1 MSYYFKVC
9 ETDTP
14 EKIQDMIDTCQE
26 ELEEITKK
34 RDESLKNN
42 GPNTLNW
49 VARIKVL
56 QVRLRQ
62 LKADLSLKLKQMTSK
77 TNIKESLA
85 EMKILFDT

>member
-77 TNIKESLA
+77 TNIKESLD